1 MAWESNEELHGMD
14 DTRGDYLSVLI
25 FGSFLEECSPI
36 DRGRDKAFIVVWLE
50 QHPFLGVME
59 KSLVQ
64 YQHLLCIV

>member
-50 QHPFLGVME
+50 QHP
-59 KSLVQ
+59 
-64 YQHLLCIV
+64 LL